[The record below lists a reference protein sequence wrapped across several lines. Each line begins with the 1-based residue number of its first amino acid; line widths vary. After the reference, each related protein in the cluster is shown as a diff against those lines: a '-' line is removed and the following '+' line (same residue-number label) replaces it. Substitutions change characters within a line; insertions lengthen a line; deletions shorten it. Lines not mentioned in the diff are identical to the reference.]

1 MSTTS
6 RLSLPYPGASSPA
19 NVPSDIYSLANTID
33 GNVAGYVT
41 TGTGTTPPV
50 ASTHTGF
57 IWWCS
62 DTTNTTN
69 FGLNYS
75 DGSAWHNIGTDFV
88 ISGTTPTAK
97 AINQLW
103 FNTNSYTISYWNG
116 TAWTA
121 FALNASYIG
130 GYQVATTSP
139 ATNQAL
145 IWNGSSWGPAKVPT
159 AGIATGALPSGV
171 TLPATQLTTG
181 AIPSGVTLPATQ
193 VSTGAL
199 STGVTLPAA
208 QLTTG
213 AIPSGVT
220 LPASQVSTGALPS
233 GVTIPATQLSTGA
246 IPSGVTLP
254 ATQVTTGALPSGVT
268 LPATQVTT
276 GALPTG
282 VTLPATQVTTGAL
295 SSGVTI
301 PISQVTGGVLA
312 VFGAS
317 TSAIVGTY
325 SNQQVLV
332 QFGSATVNTDTNG
345 RASVS
350 FPSAFPNGVLHLN
363 IMGLNVTGN
372 LLYTTV
378 AQNGTITL
386 SGFTASFWQ
395 ASNAG
400 TQNAR
405 TSVTGATLTYMA
417 IGF

>member
-19 NVPSDIYSLANTID
+19 NVPSDIASLANTID
-33 GNVAGYVT
+33 GSVAGYVT

-75 DGSAWHNIGTDFV
+75 DGSAWHNIGIDFV

-103 FNTNSYTISYWNG
+103 FNTSSYTISYWNG

-181 AIPSGVTLPATQ
+181 TIPSGVTLPATQ

-199 STGVTLPAA
+199 PTGVTLPAA

-282 VTLPATQVTTGAL
+282 VTLPAAQLTSGTLPSAVAASNIWSQSGTTTITGITGYNNYIVLIRTKCTTGATQ
-295 SSGVTI
+295 GNVTI
-301 PISQVTGGVLA
+301 
-312 VFGAS
+312 
-317 TSAIVGTY
+317 
-325 SNQQVLV
+325 
-332 QFGSATVNTDTNG
+332 SATVNGNSVASAGASAPASEATYISSFDFVQPG
-345 RASVS
+345 ASVT
-350 FPSAFPNGVLHLN
+350 FSAQLVLSGTATSTFSQSQ
-363 IMGLNVTGN
+363 IIVVGLN
-372 LLYTTV
+372 
-378 AQNGTITL
+378 
-386 SGFTASFWQ
+386 
-395 ASNAG
+395 
-400 TQNAR
+400 
-405 TSVTGATLTYMA
+405 
-417 IGF
+417 